1 MASPQAVLDRFADG
15 VPCTSLADSFRPFDR
30 PAGGE
35 PLSMLA
41 TATAATDGGSATVSV
56 AETVEETFLER
67 GEVTSFSD
75 LADLEL
81 DDERL
86 QEVFHAD
93 RKCRVYCEVARVLA
107 NRPERSDTE
116 ALCSWAAEADV
127 YRYDQDPVGDVSGVG
142 PTSFQYLRQLT
153 GIDTARPNAALESLL
168 GSIADESGTTVIET
182 SEPLRTLA
190 SCEWLS
196 LTTTYRPLEID
207 RLAWW
212 LEASADERARAR
224 AVDPTIE

>member
-15 VPCTSLADSFRPFDR
+15 VPCTSLADSFRSFER
-30 PAGGE
+30 PAGDE
-35 PLSMLA
+35 PMLA
-41 TATAATDGGSATVSV
+41 LTAATAATGGGSETRSV
-56 AETVEETFLER
+56 VETAEKRLLER
-67 GEVTSFSD
+67 GEVTSFLD
-75 LADLEL
+75 VADLEP

-93 RKCRVYCEVARVLA
+93 RKCRVFCEVARVLA
-107 NRPERSDTE
+107 NRPEPSDTD

-127 YRYDQDPVGDVSGVG
+127 YRYDRDPIGDVSGVG
-142 PTSFQYLRQLT
+142 PTSFQYLRQLA

-168 GSIADESGTTVIET
+168 ESVEDDSRTDVIET

-212 LEASADERARAR
+212 LEASDDERAR
-224 AVDPTIE
+224 AVDPALE

>member
-1 MASPQAVLDRFADG
+1 MASPQAVLDRFADD
-15 VPCTSLADSFRPFDR
+15 VPYAPLADSFRSFDR
-30 PAGGE
+30 PAGDE

-41 TATAATDGGSATVSV
+41 TATAATDGGSATTSV
-56 AETVEETFLER
+56 VETVEETFLER

-75 LADLEL
+75 VADLEP

-86 QEVFHAD
+86 HEVFHAD
-93 RKCRVYCEVARVLA
+93 RKRRVFCEVAHVLA
-107 NRPERSDTE
+107 NRPERSDIE

-127 YRYDQDPVGDVSGVG
+127 YRYDLDPVGDVSGVG
-142 PTSFQYLRQLT
+142 PTSFQYLRQLA

-168 GSIADESGTTVIET
+168 KSVAHESETAVVET

-212 LEASADERARAR
+212 LEASDDKRAR
-224 AVDPTIE
+224 AVDPALE